1 MQTDSKRVID
11 AVLQDLR
18 ALSTEAKKKHN
29 HVKEAAESCVVKV
42 RNISS
47 ASAEAV
53 LLQNLRSASSELVHP
68 LVVACS
74 TKNARLVQIA
84 LSAIQKLVQ
93 HRILDEKCAGTI
105 VSELWSL
112 VESECEELRVVQ
124 TLTLIVS
131 TELVVCGHTLAKC
144 IVMCFRLR
152 FAKDPTVINAASAA
166 VRQIVASVFER
177 VVQEDGMKS
186 SATFSV
192 AVESATGTDLLSRVP
207 PTTLR
212 PCAADAYMLFKDLCL
227 LVDGE
232 PPVWLTGL
240 QEMSRTLGLELL
252 ESILHA
258 FPGVFFK
265 HDEFTRLLREI
276 VCPLVIRLFSPNIKN
291 TTLNSLTS
299 TALAQARAIANS
311 TGSADRT
318 NFPLAMR
325 LVRLIVILVNIYHQ
339 KLVTECEIFLSQL
352 IRFLDS
358 ERQNWQ
364 RGIALEAL
372 HRILVHSSVCI
383 WLCANYDARSSNAVL
398 RNMLNGVTAFLR
410 QSFVRTHL
418 SSGDDDSETGQSVGL
433 AGFYVNGAWIPFI
446 DELTAKKSFILL
458 ESLDKLDPP
467 YLPDGY
473 SVSRAFRIAVDST
486 QALMVAF
493 DELTHKKK
501 SAVDAATTAAGEVE
515 SGKKG
520 VDLEVCLLHAMQPP
534 LVSAIVLMLDT
545 STDETMSESLL
556 TALSTL
562 TLISCRLKIAMA
574 RHIHLYALVSAS
586 LPSCSGGG
594 YVARCM
600 GVPIPEDLAIDLDA
614 SVAGSAAAA
623 ADHLVYHQVVAT
635 GVPLPCSFTPPVL
648 LTQQMIL
655 TTKNVQAARV
665 LLTCA
670 ETNVSEWAESW
681 EIVMAACAH
690 IAWLLAMRPSLSGGG
705 TFVGR
710 RMEEE
715 AASSSANGTSA
726 GASSGAAMGGQV
738 GGSTS
743 MVTTAAASTDIP
755 VIAEKL
761 DKIVECTKELDE
773 VGLHH
778 VIAALCRLS
787 SDALVVSA
795 TGRDPSFFGISKL
808 LHVGMANIE
817 RFHVIWKPLTAHL
830 IEICSHSH
838 PSLRDLAALSLTT
851 LIRAALKTK
860 TSLEEESRQQL
871 VLYPLSALSQIVL
884 SDVRKRQIECLMSL
898 LQSHGALFKQS
909 QWTTLVR
916 VLADVVHKEQ
926 GFTASLI
933 NHAYTALRLIV
944 TDFIQ
949 VLPVD
954 CVEQLVETD
963 ALFGRQQADQ
973 NIALSALTQLWTI
986 SDFVFRRLPK
996 MGPEAAE
1003 KIWLVL
1009 YTCLSELCVDAR
1021 PAVRKSACQTLL
1033 QTVAAHGHAL
1043 RVPTWSHM
1051 VWKIIMPMLDKVK
1064 TMTKNASKVR
1074 EESDLLV
1081 HHSRDTQ
1088 AKQWT
1093 ETTMQTMQGVV
1104 RIYNAQRNVLLKLDD
1119 FGTAW
1124 SQLLQYLEWGTE
1136 EENAELSLAC
1146 LKCFHEL
1153 LLGKSGAQTLEIN
1166 TTAKGG
1172 GTPREESIRGDEFV
1186 PALTPDLWLVS
1197 WYSWERLSRGL
1208 VKERGGGEMGK
1219 ESLYLPGPSHLT
1231 TLLHIFPPLFD
1242 RVKKSLKAEEMGE
1255 GAVPLLLQKV
1265 VLCSTPSDSAP
1276 FVLPSALSSLT
1287 PTQEAA
1293 VDCLRSIYT
1302 EESQDSSPLSSSLP
1316 SLIRVLLKL
1325 ATLAV
1330 RPAQVKT
1337 RIAGKDFGDWA
1348 RSQLL
1353 PFAETCLRM
1362 GVEYYAASAAAAAV
1376 VREKV
1381 VVDLIA
1387 CLSEPLSLKYEC
1399 LSPSTWKLASSCFLS
1414 TLKTAIPLARNNPDH
1429 YSALW
1434 QEIATALNNF
1444 LFTRNVN
1451 VRLSPDERR
1460 RDEFIDCQMIDL
1472 LRTEILPYSANLPTV
1487 FVTQIISILNRG
1499 SICQMDSTDVLD
1511 SFTERHD
1518 LSRACFDAL
1527 LSMTRETHGGR
1538 GLGKAAIVSLVD
1550 RCKGVLGAF
1559 SGDAKSGGEMGLPRT
1574 RVMEVVSALNAV
1586 DALIER
1592 MALRSDAAS
1601 SDLYSQLVVLHPS
1614 LVDLIPTCHADP
1626 EIEKSLISTLKSYQ
1640 TLLLLKSLP
1649 QNLNVPQ

>member
-1 MQTDSKRVID
+1 MQTDTKRIID

-47 ASAEAV
+47 ASADAV

-93 HRILDEKCAGTI
+93 HRILDEKSAGTI

-131 TELVVCGHTLAKC
+131 IELVVGGHVLAKC

-186 SATFSV
+186 SSFSV
-192 AVESATGTDLLSRVP
+192 AVESTTGTDLLSRVP
-207 PTTLR
+207 PPTLR

-232 PPVWLTGL
+232 PPVWLSGL
-240 QEMSRTLGLELL
+240 QEMSRTLGLELIETL
-252 ESILHA
+252 LHS
-258 FPGVFFK
+258 FPSVFFK

-291 TTLNSLTS
+291 TNLSSLTS

-352 IRFLDS
+352 IRFLDA
-358 ERQNWQ
+358 ERTNWQ

-372 HRILVHSSVCI
+372 HRILIHPSVCI

-398 RNMLNGVTAFLR
+398 RNMLNGVTIFLR
-410 QSFVRTHL
+410 QSFKRTHL
-418 SSGDDDSETGQSVGL
+418 SSGGDDESETGQSVGL
-433 AGFYVNGAWIPFI
+433 AGFYVNGVWIPFI

-458 ESLDKLDPP
+458 ESMEKLEPSI
-467 YLPDGY
+467 LPDGY
-473 SVSRAFRIAVDST
+473 SVSRAFRIVVDAS
-486 QALMVAF
+486 QALMVAY
-493 DELTHKKK
+493 DELTHKKG
-501 SAVDAATTAAGEVE
+501 SALEAAAPSAEGDGETTRKDVQ
-515 SGKKG
+515 
-520 VDLEVCLLHAMQPP
+520 LEVSLLHAMQPP
-534 LVSAIVLMLDT
+534 LVSAIVIMLDT

-562 TLISCRLKIAMA
+562 TLISCRLNIPSA
-574 RHIHLYALVSAS
+574 RHTHLYALSSAS
-586 LPSCSGGG
+586 LPSCSGG

-600 GVPIPEDLAIDLDA
+600 GVPIPEELSIDLDK

-648 LTQQMIL
+648 LNQQMIL

-670 ETNVSEWAESW
+670 ETNVPSWGESW
-681 EIVMAACAH
+681 EVVMAACAH
-690 IAWLLAMRPSLSGGG
+690 IAWLLAMRPSLNGGG

-710 RMEEE
+710 RNDEEVMP
-715 AASSSANGTSA
+715 SSSNGTS
-726 GASSGAAMGGQV
+726 GGGAASGGQSGSV
-738 GGSTS
+738 GNTN

-761 DKIVECTKELDE
+761 DKIVECTKDLDE

-787 SDALVVSA
+787 SDALIVSA
-795 TGRDPSFFGISKL
+795 NGRDPSFFGISKL

-830 IEICSHSH
+830 IDICSHSH
-838 PSLRDLAALSLTT
+838 LALRDWAALSLTT
-851 LIRAALKTK
+851 LIKAALKTK
-860 TSLEEESRQQL
+860 TTMEEEARQQM
-871 VLYPLSALSQIVL
+871 VLGPLSALSLIAIP
-884 SDVRKRQIECLMSL
+884 DVRKRQIECLMSI
-898 LQSHGALFKQS
+898 LQTHGALFKHS
-909 QWTTLVR
+909 QWATLVK
-916 VLADVVHKEQ
+916 VLADVVQKDQ

-996 MGPEAAE
+996 MGPDAAE

-1009 YTCLSELCVDAR
+1009 YTCLSELCVDSR

-1093 ETTMQTMQGVV
+1093 ETAMQTMQGVV
-1104 RIYNAQRNVLLKLDD
+1104 KIYNAQRIGLLKLDD
-1119 FGTAW
+1119 FGLAW

-1166 TTAKGG
+1166 TTAKGV
-1172 GTPREESIRGDEFV
+1172 GTPREDACKSDDFV
-1186 PALTPDLWLVS
+1186 PPLTPDLWLVS
-1197 WYSWERLSRGL
+1197 WYSWERLAKGL
-1208 VKERGGGEMGK
+1208 VKERDAPTGK
-1219 ESLYLPGPSHLT
+1219 ETVYLPGPSHLT
-1231 TLLHIFPPLFD
+1231 TLLHIFPSLFD
-1242 RVKKSLKAEEMGE
+1242 RVKKALKVEEMGE
-1255 GAVPLLLQKV
+1255 GGIPLLLEKV
-1265 VLCSTPSDSAP
+1265 VLCSTPSEYSP
-1276 FVLPSALSSLT
+1276 FVQPSASSSLT

-1293 VDCLRSIYT
+1293 IDCMKTIYADECQESSIL
-1302 EESQDSSPLSSSLP
+1302 SPALP
-1316 SLIRVLLKL
+1316 SLIRLLLKF
-1325 ATLAV
+1325 ASLAV
-1330 RPAQVKT
+1330 RPSQVKM

-1348 RSQLL
+1348 RAAVL
-1353 PFAETCLRM
+1353 PFAECAMRM
-1362 GVEYYAASAAAAAV
+1362 GVEYYAASAAAAAI
-1376 VREKV
+1376 VRERI
-1381 VVDLIA
+1381 VVDVVA
-1387 CLSEPLSLKYEC
+1387 SLSSPLSLKYEC
-1399 LSPSTWKLASSCFLS
+1399 LSESSWKLSANCFIS
-1414 TLKTAIPLARNNPDH
+1414 TLKTALPLARNNPDH
-1429 YSALW
+1429 YISLW
-1434 QEIATALNNF
+1434 KEVADTLNNF
-1444 LFTRNVN
+1444 LFTKNIN

-1472 LRTEILPYSANLPTV
+1472 LRTEILPYSASLPTV
-1487 FVTQIISILNRG
+1487 FITQVISILNKG
-1499 SICQMDSTDVLD
+1499 SICHMDSTDVLASD

-1527 LSMTRETHGGR
+1527 LSMTRETQGGR

-1550 RCKGVLGAF
+1550 RCRGVLTAF
-1559 SGDAKSGGEMGLPRT
+1559 SGDAKSGGEMRLPRT
-1574 RVMEVVSALNAV
+1574 RVMEVISALNAV
-1586 DALIER
+1586 NALIER
-1592 MALRSDAAS
+1592 MSLRSDAAS

-1614 LVDLIPTCHADP
+1614 LVDLIPTSHADP
-1626 EIEKSLISTLKSYQ
+1626 EIEKSLIITLKSYQ

-1649 QNLNVPQ
+1649 QNVNVSQ

>member
-1 MQTDSKRVID
+1 MQTDTKRIID

-47 ASAEAV
+47 ASADAV

-93 HRILDEKCAGTI
+93 HRILDEKSAGTI

-131 TELVVCGHTLAKC
+131 IELVVCAHVLAKC

-186 SATFSV
+186 SSFSV
-192 AVESATGTDLLSRVP
+192 AVEPSTGTDLLSRVP
-207 PTTLR
+207 PPTLR

-232 PPVWLTGL
+232 PPVWLNGL
-240 QEMSRTLGLELL
+240 QEMSRTLGLELIETL
-252 ESILHA
+252 LHS
-258 FPGVFFK
+258 FPSVFFK
-265 HDEFTRLLREI
+265 HEEFTRLLREI

-291 TTLNSLTS
+291 TNLSTLTS

-352 IRFLDS
+352 IRFLDADRS
-358 ERQNWQ
+358 PWQ
-364 RGIALEAL
+364 RAIALEAL

-398 RNMLNGVTAFLR
+398 RNMLAGVATFLR
-410 QSFVRTHL
+410 QTFKRTHL
-418 SSGDDDSETGQSVGL
+418 SSGGDDESETGQSVGL

-458 ESLDKLDPP
+458 ESMEKLEPSL
-467 YLPDGY
+467 LPDGY
-473 SVSRAFRIAVDST
+473 PVSRAFRIVVDAA
-486 QALMVAF
+486 QALLVAF
-493 DELTHKKK
+493 DELTHKKG
-501 SAVDAATTAAGEVE
+501 SAMEAAGEGGE
-515 SGKKG
+515 GEAETERK
-520 VDLEVCLLHAMQPP
+520 DPQLEVSLLHAMQPP

-562 TLISCRLKIAMA
+562 TLISCRLKIPSA
-574 RHIHLYALVSAS
+574 RHTHLYALSSAS

-600 GVPIPEDLAIDLDA
+600 GVPVPEDLAADLDA
-614 SVAGSAAAA
+614 SVSGSVAAA
-623 ADHLVYHQVVAT
+623 ADRLVYHQVVAT
-635 GVPLPCSFTPPVL
+635 GVPLPCSFTPPPL

-670 ETNVSEWAESW
+670 ETNVPSWAESW
-681 EIVMAACAH
+681 ELVMAACAH
-690 IAWLLAMRPSLSGGG
+690 IAWLLAIRPSLSG
-705 TFVGR
+705 TFAGR
-710 RMEEE
+710 KTEEE
-715 AASSSANGTSA
+715 AIPSSSSSN
-726 GASSGAAMGGQV
+726 GASGGTTGGGQSGSV
-738 GGSTS
+738 GSTS

-761 DKIVECTKELDE
+761 DKIIECTKDLDE

-787 SDALVVSA
+787 SDALIVSA
-795 TGRDPSFFGISKL
+795 NGRDPSFFGISKL
-808 LHVGMANIE
+808 LHVGMVNVE

-830 IEICSHSH
+830 IDICSHSH
-838 PSLRDLAALSLTT
+838 AGLRDWAALSLTT
-851 LIRAALKTK
+851 LIKAALKTK

-871 VLYPLSALSQIVL
+871 VLSPLSALSLIAIP
-884 SDVRKRQIECLMSL
+884 DVRKRQIECLMAI

-909 QWTTLVR
+909 QWATLVK
-916 VLADVVHKEQ
+916 VLADIVQKDQ

-933 NHAYTALRLIV
+933 NHAYTALRLVV

-949 VLPVD
+949 VLPVE

-996 MGPEAAE
+996 MGPGAAE

-1009 YTCLSELCVDAR
+1009 YTCLSELCVDSR

-1043 RVPTWSHM
+1043 RVHTWSHM

-1064 TMTKNASKVR
+1064 MMTKNASKVR

-1093 ETTMQTMQGVV
+1093 ETAMQTMQGVV
-1104 RIYNAQRNVLLKLDD
+1104 KIYNAQRNGLLKLDD
-1119 FGTAW
+1119 FGAAW

-1172 GTPREESIRGDEFV
+1172 GTPREDSMKSDDFV
-1186 PALTPDLWLVS
+1186 PPLTPDMWLVS
-1197 WYSWERLSRGL
+1197 WYSWERLAKGL
-1208 VKERGGGEMGK
+1208 VKERQPTNGK
-1219 ESLYLPGPSHLT
+1219 ESMYLPGPSHLT
-1231 TLLHIFPPLFD
+1231 TLLHIFPSLFE
-1242 RVKKSLKAEEMGE
+1242 RVKKALKVEEMADG
-1255 GAVPLLLQKV
+1255 GIPLLLEKV
-1265 VLCSTPSDSAP
+1265 VLCSTPSDYSP
-1276 FVLPSALSSLT
+1276 FVQPSASSSLT

-1293 VDCLRSIYT
+1293 IDCFKTIYT
-1302 EESQDSSPLSSSLP
+1302 EESVESSTLSPALP
-1316 SLIRVLLKL
+1316 SLIRLLLKL
-1325 ATLAV
+1325 ASLAV
-1330 RPAQVKT
+1330 RPSQVKM
-1337 RIAGKDFGDWA
+1337 RIGGKDFGDWA
-1348 RSQLL
+1348 RSQVL
-1353 PFAETCLRM
+1353 PFAECTMRM
-1362 GVEYYAASAAAAAV
+1362 GVEYYAASAAAYAV
-1376 VREKV
+1376 VNEKV
-1381 VVDLIA
+1381 VVDVVSS
-1387 CLSEPLSLKYEC
+1387 LSSPLSLKYEC
-1399 LSPSTWKLASSCFLS
+1399 LSDSTWKLAANCFIS
-1414 TLKTAIPLARNNPDH
+1414 TLKTALPLARNNPDH
-1429 YSALW
+1429 YMSLW
-1434 QEIATALNNF
+1434 QEIADALNNF
-1444 LFTRNVN
+1444 LFTKNVN

-1472 LRTEILPYSANLPTV
+1472 LRTEILPYSSSLPTV
-1487 FVTQIISILNRG
+1487 FITQIISILNKG
-1499 SICQMDSTDVLD
+1499 SICHMDSTDVLASD

-1527 LSMTRETHGGR
+1527 LSMTRETPGGR

-1550 RCKGVLGAF
+1550 RCRGVLTSFG
-1559 SGDAKSGGEMGLPRT
+1559 GDAKSGGEMRLPRT
-1574 RVMEVVSALNAV
+1574 RVMEVISALNAV

-1614 LVDLIPTCHADP
+1614 LVDLIPTSHADP
-1626 EIEKSLISTLKSYQ
+1626 EIEKSLIATLKSYQ

-1649 QNLNVPQ
+1649 HNVNAPQ

>member
-1 MQTDSKRVID
+1 MQTDTKRIID

-47 ASAEAV
+47 ASADAV

-93 HRILDEKCAGTI
+93 HRILDEKSAGAI

-131 TELVVCGHTLAKC
+131 IELVVCGHVLAKC

-186 SATFSV
+186 SSFSV
-192 AVESATGTDLLSRVP
+192 AVESSTGTDLLSRVP
-207 PTTLR
+207 PPTLR

-232 PPVWLTGL
+232 PPVWLSGL
-240 QEMSRTLGLELL
+240 QEMSRTLGLELIETL
-252 ESILHA
+252 LHS

-291 TTLNSLTS
+291 TNLSSLTS

-352 IRFLDS
+352 IRFLDA
-358 ERQNWQ
+358 ERTPWQ

-372 HRILVHSSVCI
+372 HRILIHSSVCI

-398 RNMLNGVTAFLR
+398 RNMLTGVVYFLR

-418 SSGDDDSETGQSVGL
+418 SSGGDEDSETGQSVGL
-433 AGFYVNGAWIPFI
+433 AGFYVNGVWIPFI

-458 ESLDKLDPP
+458 ESLDKLEPSS
-467 YLPDGY
+467 LPDGY
-473 SVSRAFRIAVDST
+473 SVSRAFRIVVDAS
-486 QALMVAF
+486 QALLVAF
-493 DELTHKKK
+493 DELTHKKGSVIEAG
-501 SAVDAATTAAGEVE
+501 SAAAGGEGE
-515 SGKKG
+515 TRK
-520 VDLEVCLLHAMQPP
+520 DPLLEVSLLHAMQPP

-562 TLISCRLKIAMA
+562 TLISCRLNIAAA
-574 RHIHLYALVSAS
+574 RHTHLYALASAS

-600 GVPIPEDLAIDLDA
+600 GVPVPEELKTDLDS
-614 SVAGSAAAA
+614 SVSGSAAAA

-648 LTQQMIL
+648 LNQQMIL

-670 ETNVSEWAESW
+670 ETNVPSWGSSW
-681 EIVMAACAH
+681 EMVMAGCAH
-690 IAWLLAMRPSLSGGG
+690 IAWLLAIKPSLSGGG
-705 TFVGR
+705 TFMGR
-710 RMEEE
+710 NNQEEVT
-715 AASSSANGTSA
+715 ASSSN
-726 GASSGAAMGGQV
+726 GASSGGASG
-738 GGSTS
+738 GGSGSGGSMS

-761 DKIVECTKELDE
+761 DKIVECTKDLDE

-795 TGRDPSFFGISKL
+795 NGRDPSFFGISKL
-808 LHVGMANIE
+808 LHVGIANVE

-830 IEICSHSH
+830 IDICSHSH
-838 PSLRDLAALSLTT
+838 VSLRDWAALSLTT
-851 LIRAALKTK
+851 LIKAALKTK
-860 TSLEEESRQQL
+860 TTMEEEARQQL
-871 VLYPLSALSQIVL
+871 VLAPLSALSLIAIP
-884 SDVRKRQIECLMSL
+884 DVRKRQIECLMSI
-898 LQSHGALFKQS
+898 LQTHGALFKQT
-909 QWTTLVR
+909 QWTTLVK
-916 VLADVVHKEQ
+916 VLADIVQKDQ

-933 NHAYTALRLIV
+933 NHAYTALRLVV

-949 VLPVD
+949 VLPVE

-963 ALFGRQQADQ
+963 ALFGRQMADQ

-996 MGPEAAE
+996 MGPDAAE

-1009 YTCLSELCVDAR
+1009 YTCLSELCVDPR

-1043 RVPTWSHM
+1043 RVHTWSHM

-1093 ETTMQTMQGVV
+1093 ETAMQTMQGVV
-1104 RIYNAQRNVLLKLDD
+1104 KIYNAQRNGLLKLDD
-1119 FGTAW
+1119 FGAAW

-1146 LKCFHEL
+1146 IKCFHEL

-1166 TTAKGG
+1166 MTAKGG
-1172 GTPREESIRGDEFV
+1172 CTPREELLKAEDLV

-1197 WYSWERLSRGL
+1197 WYSWERMAKGL
-1208 VKERGGGEMGK
+1208 TKERPTPMGK
-1219 ESLYLPGPSHLT
+1219 ETVYLPGPSHLT
-1231 TLLHIFPPLFD
+1231 TLLHIFPPLFE
-1242 RVKKSLKAEEMGE
+1242 RVKKALKVDEMGE
-1255 GAVPLLLQKV
+1255 GGIPLLLEKV
-1265 VLCSTPSDSAP
+1265 VLCSTPSDCSP
-1276 FVLPSALSSLT
+1276 FVLPSAFSSLT

-1293 VDCLRSIYT
+1293 IDCIKTIYA
-1302 EESQDSSPLSSSLP
+1302 EECQESSVLSPSLP
-1316 SLIRVLLKL
+1316 SLIRLLLKL
-1325 ATLAV
+1325 SSLAV
-1330 RPAQVKT
+1330 QPSQVKT
-1337 RIAGKDFGDWA
+1337 RIVGKDFGDWA
-1348 RSQLL
+1348 RAAVL
-1353 PFAETCLRM
+1353 PFAECAMRM
-1362 GVEYYAASAAAAAV
+1362 GVEYYSASAAAAAIV
-1376 VREKV
+1376 TERV
-1381 VVDLIA
+1381 VVDVVA
-1387 CLSEPLSLKYEC
+1387 SLSSPLSLKYEC
-1399 LSPSTWKLASSCFLS
+1399 LSDSTWKLGANCFIS
-1414 TLKTAIPLARNNPDH
+1414 TLKTALPLARNNPDH
-1429 YSALW
+1429 YISLW
-1434 QEIATALNNF
+1434 QEVAHALNNF
-1444 LFTRNVN
+1444 LFTNNVN

-1460 RDEFIDCQMIDL
+1460 RDEFMDCQMIDL
-1472 LRTEILPYSANLPTV
+1472 LRTEILPYSATLPTV
-1487 FVTQIISILNRG
+1487 FMTQVISILNKG
-1499 SICQMDSTDVLD
+1499 SICHMDSTDVLASD

-1527 LSMTRETHGGR
+1527 LSMTRETQGGR

-1550 RCKGVLGAF
+1550 RCKGVLTAF
-1559 SGDAKSGGEMGLPRT
+1559 SGDAKSGGEMRLPRT
-1574 RVMEVVSALNAV
+1574 RVMEMISALNAV

-1614 LVDLIPTCHADP
+1614 LVDLIPTSHADP
-1626 EIEKSLISTLKSYQ
+1626 EIEKSLIATLKSYQ

-1649 QNLNVPQ
+1649 QNVNVSQ